1 MHLLELQ
8 VVLGIH
14 SHTNSP
20 VAWEKPSGEAL
31 VEVEVEV
38 EQAVVEVEP
47 VRVEVEPVR
56 VVEEQVQNQKIA
68 TPL

>member
-8 VVLGIH
+8 VALGIH

-20 VAWEKPSGEAL
+20 VAGEKPLGEAL

-47 VRVEVEPVR
+47 VQVEVEPVL
-56 VVEEQVQNQKIA
+56 VVEEQV
-68 TPL
+68 